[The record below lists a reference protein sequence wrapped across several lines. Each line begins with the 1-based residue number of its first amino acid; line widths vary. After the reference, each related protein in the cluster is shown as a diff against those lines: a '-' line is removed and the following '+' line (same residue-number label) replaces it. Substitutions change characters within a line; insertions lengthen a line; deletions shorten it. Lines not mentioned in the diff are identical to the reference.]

1 MGVADGSTK
10 SSQWARRA
18 LERWPLDLSDGP
30 SRNAVTGKAWVSRWR
45 WCGAQ
50 LCPISLLRTPLSSP
64 KLRCGSLGQLQSIAG
79 DACGAAEVKE
89 GGTE

>member
-1 MGVADGSTK
+1 MVWGT
-10 SSQWARRA
+10 
-18 LERWPLDLSDGP
+18 
-30 SRNAVTGKAWVSRWR
+30 AVPDFP
-45 WCGAQ
+45 AQ
-50 LCPISLLRTPLSSP
+50 DPLSSP